1 MPDLTKVPAHV
12 RRMVDDP
19 ESIAHWLSI
28 TDLERQ
34 NAYAHGLGDVRFCVA
49 HERNGKLGQ
58 RGFYGRGAA
67 FATAIEFAYQKVCA
81 AKARD
86 EREKTRLAELK
97 REHDAYQQGF
107 AVVNGKEWPLDECP
121 QFIQD
126 IAAKIADEYKVM
138 RDMQ

>member
-1 MPDLTKVPAHV
+1 MTDLTKVPAHV

-28 TDLERQ
+28 TDRERED
-34 NAYAHGLGDVRFCVA
+34 AYAHGLGEVRFCVA
-49 HERNGKLGQ
+49 QERNGRLGQ

-67 FATAIEFAYQKVCA
+67 FATAIEFAHQKVSA

-86 EREKTRLAELK
+86 AREKTRLAELK
-97 REHDAYQQGF
+97 LEHDAFHRGF
-107 AVVNGKEWPLDECP
+107 AVVNGKEWPLNECP

-126 IAAKIADEYKVM
+126 IAANIANQYEIM
-138 RDMQ
+138 RDRP